1 MKPRSH
7 LHFGLR
13 SLLTAGLL
21 LAAAAA
27 SAIARDELPA
37 RIQVVWAPT
46 EQLTEVKNNPI
57 DHGWMRPAEWEQRLS
72 DHLRVRADRVL
83 PPGQQLQVMVDDIDL
98 AGAFEPWRHS
108 NAQDIRYMKDIYP
121 PRMKLHYKLTAA
133 DGSTIRENEVKLSD
147 SAYLQRAV
155 PGDSTDPLRYDKR
168 MLDDWLYKEFVA
180 RQ

>member
-1 MKPRSH
+1 MKRLSP
-7 LHFGLR
+7 LHFGFC
-13 SLLTAGLL
+13 SLTTAGLLL

-27 SAIARDELPA
+27 SAVARDLPA
-37 RIQVVWAPT
+37 RIQVAWAPT

-57 DHGWMRPAEWEQRLS
+57 DHGWMRPEEWEKRLS
-72 DHLRVRADRVL
+72 EHLRLRADRML

-98 AGAFEPWRHS
+98 AGAFEPWHRS

-121 PRMKLHYKLTAA
+121 PRMKLHYKLMAA
-133 DGSTIRENEVKLSD
+133 DGSTIRESETKLSD
-147 SAYLQRAV
+147 SSYLLRAV

-168 MLDDWLYKEFVA
+168 MIDDWLYREFP